1 MVCENSIECG
11 PYPIRI
17 FSSDTGSRPQK
28 HECSRCF
35 IAVGRFSP
43 SGKSVQRSVGTSPD
57 AKCLSI
63 LCFDIAMTVP
73 LRYDLACR
81 RRCLVPMPPCGC
93 ANEPV
98 KGRPTFSVFRAAT
111 ASGAGH
117 LGGHERTRC
126 PRTPGEPDAKS
137 GSGPEGTT
145 SARTPTSPPKCSPIS
160 RAAKHAYRPPGSA
173 QVLPSKVLQ
182 SADRNAALRG

>member
-35 IAVGRFSP
+35 IAVGRLSP

-117 LGGHERTRC
+117 LAQRPRANQVSKDPWRAGRQVGERSGGNDFC
-126 PRTPGEPDAKS
+126 QDPDVS
-137 GSGPEGTT
+137 
-145 SARTPTSPPKCSPIS
+145 
-160 RAAKHAYRPPGSA
+160 
-173 QVLPSKVLQ
+173 SKVLTNQ
-182 SADRNAALRG
+182 SGGQTRVSPAGQCPGSSV